1 MGEEA
6 DMNNGMFASTPDFVE
21 KKDQWMNM
29 KDHDDHIIIYD
40 DDDDGITSSSSSSFI
55 GDEYSRTCSSSS
67 SLDMVDDAASSSSS
81 STIDGPLFHLSEL
94 MAQLPI
100 KRGLSKYF
108 QGKSQT
114 FTSLSSVNTIEELAK
129 KETPFYRKKLKACK
143 SHKLYT
149 PPRATI
155 GKKLWRN
162 HGLSSSCPGRN
173 VRSSFL
179 SGRPPIIPIPKKF

>member
-40 DDDDGITSSSSSSFI
+40 DDDDGITSSSSSSSFI

-67 SLDMVDDAASSSSS
+67 LDMADDASSSSS
-81 STIDGPLFHLSEL
+81 SSAIDGPLFHLSEL
-94 MAQLPI
+94 MAELPI

-114 FTSLSSVNTIEELAK
+114 FTSLSKVNTIEELAK
-129 KETPFYRKKLKACK
+129 KETPFYRKKLKASK

-162 HGLSSSCPGRN
+162 HGISSSCPGRN

-179 SGRPPIIPIPKKF
+179 SGRPPLIPIPKKI

>member
-1 MGEEA
+1 
-6 DMNNGMFASTPDFVE
+6 
-21 KKDQWMNM
+21 
-29 KDHDDHIIIYD
+29 
-40 DDDDGITSSSSSSFI
+40 
-55 GDEYSRTCSSSS
+55 
-67 SLDMVDDAASSSSS
+67 MVDDASSSSSS

-114 FTSLSSVNTIEELAK
+114 FTSLSSVNTVEELAK

-155 GKKLWRN
+155 VQMKLSKYLAV
-162 HGLSSSCPGRN
+162 GLNTIDSLK
-173 VRSSFL
+173 VRQG
-179 SGRPPIIPIPKKF
+179 SGFVAIRGVMRDQNERWILGYNMYLGFRSVMEAELWGILNGLTLLLEQNYDTVLIQTDSMEAILAIHEFG

>member
-40 DDDDGITSSSSSSFI
+40 DDDDDGVTSSPSSSFI

-67 SLDMVDDAASSSSS
+67 SLDMADDASSSS

-114 FTSLSSVNTIEELAK
+114 FTSLSNVNTIEELAK

-143 SHKLYT
+143 SHKLCT

-162 HGLSSSCPGRN
+162 HGLSSSCPGRK

-179 SGRPPIIPIPKKF
+179 GGRPPLIPIPKKF